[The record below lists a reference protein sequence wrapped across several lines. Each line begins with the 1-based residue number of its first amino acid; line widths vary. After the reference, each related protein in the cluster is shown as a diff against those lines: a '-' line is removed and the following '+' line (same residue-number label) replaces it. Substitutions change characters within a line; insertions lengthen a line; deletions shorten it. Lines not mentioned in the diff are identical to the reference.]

1 MPTRDEE
8 DFERI
13 SAEVARRQRRSA
25 SNAKP
30 ISDAINRLMA
40 RRGYAQLQAS
50 QEWDSV
56 WRQTVGPRMA
66 EHSRVGRVRGNVL
79 EILVRNSS
87 VLQELTF
94 QKKKLL
100 SHLLKLV
107 ADGSIRDVR
116 FRVGDLK

>member
-1 MPTRDEE
+1 MPTWDEE
-8 DFERI
+8 DFDRI
-13 SAEVARRQRRSA
+13 SSEVVRRQRKSA
-25 SNAKP
+25 SRPKP
-30 ISDAINRLMA
+30 ISDALSRLMA
-40 RRGYAQLQAS
+40 RRGYAQLQSS

-79 EILVRNSS
+79 EVLVRNSS
-87 VLQELTF
+87 VLQELAF

-107 ADGSIRDVR
+107 ANDTIRDLR